1 MTRPFRRF
9 WPAILLIAP
18 FAAGCEGPSPEAYAT
33 SAGKVSSSSAVPIG
47 TNEAG
52 EPCRYQLASGALLRG
67 TARREAVLFCGNW
80 EQPSALVA
88 GIARGPGAAQ
98 VEAHDT

>member
-1 MTRPFRRF
+1 MTRPVRRF

-18 FAAGCEGPSPEAYAT
+18 FAAGCEGPSPEAYAA

-52 EPCRYQLASGALLRG
+52 EPCRYQLSSGALLG
-67 TARREAVLFCGNW
+67 VTYGASTIVAVGK
-80 EQPSALVA
+80 
-88 GIARGPGAAQ
+88 R
-98 VEAHDT
+98 TK